1 MFTEHMYN
9 NHLETVCMKN
19 YQLLVRALEKVTRK
33 DESLA
38 SELPAYYC
46 SRYIKNS
53 RSVLSRNLN

>member
-19 YQLLVRALEKVTRK
+19 YQLLVWALEKVTRK

-38 SELPAYYC
+38 SL
-46 SRYIKNS
+46 
-53 RSVLSRNLN
+53 LSYRVCLH